1 MGRETAYCITPFLSY
16 QRKYRKEKPCSI
28 LTRIIAMKTAKG
40 LMNIG
45 CVKRKRG
52 LISVFNKFNFFL

>member
-16 QRKYRKEKPCSI
+16 QRKYRKEKPCSL

-40 LMNIG
+40 LMYT
-45 CVKRKRG
+45 R
-52 LISVFNKFNFFL
+52 